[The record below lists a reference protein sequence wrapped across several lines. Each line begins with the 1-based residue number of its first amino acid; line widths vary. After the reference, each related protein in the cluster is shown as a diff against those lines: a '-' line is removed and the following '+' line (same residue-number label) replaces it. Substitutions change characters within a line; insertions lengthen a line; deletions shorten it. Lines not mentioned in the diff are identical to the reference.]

1 METGKRKV
9 GIIGAGAVGATYAFA
24 LLQSGLAR
32 EIILLDV
39 NRERAEGEAM
49 DLRHGLPL
57 ALPARIRAGDYPD
70 IADADL
76 VVITAGVA
84 QKPGETRLELVH
96 RNAEIFEAICSQLS
110 SLNPEGILLIVTNPV
125 DVMTELTLRFT
136 GLPSRRVI
144 GSGTVLDSARFRYV
158 LGRTFQVDPRNVH
171 AYVVGEHGDS
181 EVLLWSLATIAGV
194 PVEKY
199 AAGRKSD
206 FSPEAITTEVK
217 RAAYEVIQRKGAT
230 SAAVALA
237 MLRISEAILRDQ
249 NSILCVSS
257 HLENYLGLSDVCLS
271 VPCIVNRQGVREWVE
286 IAPSE
291 AECRALARS
300 AGVLQEIL
308 EQVAAA

>member
-1 METGKRKV
+1 METGKRKI
-9 GIIGAGAVGATYAFA
+9 GIVGAGAVGATYAFA
-24 LLQSGLAR
+24 LLQSGVAR
-32 EIILLDV
+32 EIVLLDID
-39 NRERAEGEAM
+39 RGRAEGEAM
-49 DLRHGLPL
+49 DLSHGLPL
-57 ALPARIRAGDYPD
+57 AQPTQIRAGEYPD

-84 QKPGETRLELVH
+84 QKPGESRLDLVH
-96 RNAEIFEAICSQLS
+96 RNAEIFKGICSELA

-144 GSGTVLDSARFRYV
+144 GSGTVLDSARFRYA

-181 EVLLWSLATIAGV
+181 EVLLWSLATISGV

-199 AAGRKSD
+199 ACGREAD

-230 SAAVALA
+230 STAVALA
-237 MLRISEAILRDQ
+237 MLRISEAVLRDQ

-257 HLENYLGLSDVCLS
+257 RLEDYLGLSDVCLS
-271 VPCIVNRQGVREWVE
+271 VPCVVNRQGIREL
-286 IAPSE
+286 IPIDPDAG
-291 AECRALARS
+291 ECKALARS
-300 AGVLQEIL
+300 AGVLRDIL
-308 EQVAAA
+308 EKVAAA